1 MAEEK
6 YTRCPECRTVYRVTG
21 EQLAQRGGR
30 VRCGHCQVV
39 FDGVA
44 ELVAPAAPEAF
55 TGRDQTP
62 PGPQSLSPPRSFA
75 PQAPEPSVGQV
86 PWAEPPVEAA
96 ADKPREAGM
105 EPASHAGDGFAE
117 VRSPDGGPPDAT
129 VTDAMLPEAE
139 AAVEPV
145 ALPASAEPAEAME
158 PVEPGASAEPGE
170 PGEPGDRAE
179 PAMTAPEVDAEPPSP
194 AAADESPAPMA
205 PPAATLTASGRGAR
219 VFAAAAVLLAL
230 LLPAQ
235 ATFHFRE
242 AIAARWPAASPLIHQ
257 ACQAL
262 GCKVGAP
269 REVADLA
276 IQASDLQA
284 DPAHQGLLIL
294 TATIRN
300 RGAVPL
306 AYPYLELTLTD
317 AQDQVV
323 VRRALTPAEYVGG
336 TVDLARGI
344 PANSDVAVKLFIDAS
359 ATTQAGYRLFLFY
372 G

>member
-6 YTRCPECRTVYRVTG
+6 YTRCPACRTVYRVTD
-21 EQLAQRGGR
+21 EQLALRDGR

-55 TGRDQTP
+55 TPRDEAP
-62 PGPQSLSPPRSFA
+62 SA
-75 PQAPEPSVGQV
+75 PQAPVPQQAFTPPSERPSEAVQPPASLGPDASMQGESTQGEPIQDESTQG
-86 PWAEPPVEAA
+86 EPMHDQA
-96 ADKPREAGM
+96 AD
-105 EPASHAGDGFAE
+105 EPEDDASWPA
-117 VRSPDGGPPDAT
+117 
-129 VTDAMLPEAE
+129 
-139 AAVEPV
+139 
-145 ALPASAEPAEAME
+145 ASAEALAPEL
-158 PVEPGASAEPGE
+158 
-170 PGEPGDRAE
+170 E
-179 PAMTAPEVDAEPPSP
+179 PAREP
-194 AAADESPAPMA
+194 AAADAVPAVAGSTAAVGPEAPAAADGSGDSSADAATEPAPAPAPHASPAPADRRA
-205 PPAATLTASGRGAR
+205 PIAFAT
-219 VFAAAAVLLAL
+219 AAVLLAL
-230 LLPAQ
+230 LLPLQ
-235 ATFHFRE
+235 AVFHFRE
-242 AIAARWPAASPLIHQ
+242 AVAARWPAASPLIHR
-257 ACQAL
+257 ACAAL

-269 REVADLA
+269 REVTDLA

-336 TVDLARGI
+336 TVDLAQGI
-344 PANSDVAVKLFIDAS
+344 PANSDIAVKLFIDAS

>member
-1 MAEEK
+1 
-6 YTRCPECRTVYRVTG
+6 
-21 EQLAQRGGR
+21 
-30 VRCGHCQVV
+30 
-39 FDGVA
+39 
-44 ELVAPAAPEAF
+44 
-55 TGRDQTP
+55 
-62 PGPQSLSPPRSFA
+62 
-75 PQAPEPSVGQV
+75 
-86 PWAEPPVEAA
+86 
-96 ADKPREAGM
+96 
-105 EPASHAGDGFAE
+105 
-117 VRSPDGGPPDAT
+117 
-129 VTDAMLPEAE
+129 
-139 AAVEPV
+139 
-145 ALPASAEPAEAME
+145 
-158 PVEPGASAEPGE
+158 
-170 PGEPGDRAE
+170 
-179 PAMTAPEVDAEPPSP
+179 
-194 AAADESPAPMA
+194 MA
-205 PPAATLTASGRGAR
+205 PPAATQAASGRGAR
-219 VFAAAAVLLAL
+219 VFAVAAAVLLAL